1 MERFK
6 RYWIAFTDVAI
17 VFSFVMNFL
26 LLVLVITISVP
37 ALGAAFALKS
47 SVVEPLLSNLDAA
60 IVGLGEAEINTAIEV
75 EEMVPIQF
83 TMPLSQSLPIDL
95 QLRIE
100 QVTPAVLD
108 ATVPLVLPA
117 QFNLPGGGGVINGTV
132 SLALPQGLQLPIRL
146 DMSVPVS
153 ETIPVRM
160 SVPVDQAVPIRLNV
174 PVRIKLGEAGL
185 DPAVETLRVVFQPLQ
200 AQIESLPDGLGSK

>member
-1 MERFK
+1 MERFR

-17 VFSFVMNFL
+17 VFSFVMNFV
-26 LLVLVITISVP
+26 LLVLVITISLP
-37 ALGAAFALKS
+37 ATRAAFALKS
-47 SVVEPLLSNLDAA
+47 SVVEPLLTDLDAA
-60 IVGLGEAEINTAIEV
+60 LVGLGEAEINTAIEV

-83 TMPLSQSLPIDL
+83 TMPLSQPLPIDL
-95 QLRIE
+95 QLQIE

-146 DMSVPVS
+146 NMSVPVS

-160 SVPVDQAVPIRLNV
+160 DVPVDQAVLIRLNV

-185 DPAVETLRVVFQPLQ
+185 DRAVETLRVVFQPLQ
-200 AQIESLPDGLGSK
+200 AQIEGLPDGFGSK